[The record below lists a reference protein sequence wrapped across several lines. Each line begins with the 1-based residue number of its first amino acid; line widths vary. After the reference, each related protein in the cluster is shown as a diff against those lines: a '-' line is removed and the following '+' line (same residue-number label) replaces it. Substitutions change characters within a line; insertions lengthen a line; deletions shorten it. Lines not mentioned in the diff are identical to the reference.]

1 MLDAV
6 ISDCDGVIADSEPI
20 HFACFRDVLARRD
33 VVLTE
38 RDYYDVYLGYD
49 DHDVFMIVGRDT
61 GRDFSED
68 DIAEMTAEKTV
79 LVQQTMHESLQPM
92 PGVGALFAA
101 LAEAGV
107 PMAVC
112 SGALREEVELATIN
126 AGIRDGLSV
135 LVCAEDASKGKP
147 DPEGYRLAL
156 AGLVETV
163 GRPLEATRTVVLED
177 SPAGIESAKAL
188 GMKVLAVTTSYPAEA
203 LTTADRIVASL
214 ADVTVDDLAAL
225 V

>member
-20 HFACFRDVLARRD
+20 HFACFRDVLARRG
-33 VVLTE
+33 VELTE

-61 GRDFSED
+61 GRLFSED

-92 PGVGALFAA
+92 PGVGALFGA

-107 PMAVC
+107 PTAVC
-112 SGALREEVELATIN
+112 SGALREEVELATVN
-126 AGIRDGLSV
+126 AGIRGGLAV
-135 LVCAEDASKGKP
+135 LVCAEDVRKGKP

-156 AGLVETV
+156 TQLIEAV
-163 GRPLEATRTVVLED
+163 GRPLEAARTVVLED

-203 LTTADRIVASL
+203 LTAADRIVASL

-225 V
+225 L